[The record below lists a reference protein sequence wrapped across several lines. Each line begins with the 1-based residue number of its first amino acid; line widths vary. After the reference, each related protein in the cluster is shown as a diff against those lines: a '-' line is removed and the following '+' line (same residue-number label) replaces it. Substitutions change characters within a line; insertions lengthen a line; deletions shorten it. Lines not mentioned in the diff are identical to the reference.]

1 MEKRR
6 RAFEID
12 AFRGY
17 AVIGMI
23 LYHFFFDVRYI
34 MGIDAFAFQDSLWFY
49 EIIRPSWTLTF
60 IVVAGISSCFSGN
73 YFRRSGKI
81 FLVSLIFSGAMAV
94 ASLIFD
100 MELYVFFNVLH
111 LLTVGT
117 FCYALFMLFE
127 RRFLEKHAADQ
138 VMLALYKKRVIAGLA
153 VLSALLLFFGRLTML
168 ADVQVNGYWLLP
180 LGILSKDTI
189 GMGDYLPILPWMGFF
204 VIGLLIGRVAY
215 PDRETLFPSISER
228 FSVVTRPLCFLGRH
242 SLPIYLFHQLPILA
256 ILFLLRYVN
265 LI

>member
-23 LYHFFFDVRYI
+23 LYHFLFDVRYI
-34 MGIDAFAFQDSLWFY
+34 MGINAFAFQDSLWFY
-49 EIIRPSWTLTF
+49 EIVRPSWTLTF
-60 IVVAGISSCFSGN
+60 IVVAGISSCFSSN

-81 FLVSLIFSGAMAV
+81 FLVSLLFSGAMAV
-94 ASLIFD
+94 ASLVFD
-100 MELYVFFNVLH
+100 MELFVFFNVLH

-117 FCYALFMLFE
+117 FSYALFMLFE
-127 RRFLEKHAADQ
+127 KRFLRKHEGEQAII
-138 VMLALYKKRVIAGLA
+138 ALYKKRVIAALA
-153 VLSALLLFFGRLTML
+153 LLSALLLFFGRLTML
-168 ADVQVNGYWLLP
+168 ADIQVNGYWLLP
-180 LGILSKDTI
+180 LGILSKDTV

-215 PDRETLFPSISER
+215 PDRETLFPAVPDR
-228 FSVVTRPLCFLGRH
+228 FTKVLRPLCFLGRH
-242 SLPIYLFHQLPILA
+242 SLPIYLFHQVPLLA
-256 ILFLLRYVN
+256 ILFLLRYGN